1 MLIVEVYS
9 RGFILNWH
17 PQLMDC
23 STDSLILSCPIVR
36 RIDENAI
43 N

>member
-23 STDSLILSCPIVR
+23 STDSLIPADFVLSHR
-36 RIDENAI
+36 QKD
-43 N
+43 